1 MSLSML
7 MQFMPLL
14 EETKLELYTEFMG
27 LTVPIFKDK
36 TVITLM
42 LLITVFD
49 HKTDKRVKCIRNGFV
64 SILQGYLQEHTIN
77 IVDFDMKNIIKCITA
92 LPTVYR
98 IFRELREEPE
108 TVKTEKGHFQS

>member
-1 MSLSML
+1 MV

-27 LTVPIFKDK
+27 LTLPLLKDK

-49 HKTDKRVKCIRNGFV
+49 LESDERVKRINNVFL
-64 SILQGYLQEHTIN
+64 SILQRYLEEHTVNTVSSDMQN
-77 IVDFDMKNIIKCITA
+77 IVRCSSA
-92 LPTVYR
+92 LPR
-98 IFRELREEPE
+98 LGRLLSELREDKDTALYSP
-108 TVKTEKGHFQS
+108 GLAI